1 MKDVTQEAR
10 ALEKQ
15 KAMEEAEKER
25 KKKEKAEAMA
35 KKKQDEYKKLVR
47 MKAFQ
52 RLVDMQRFE
61 KYPFLTEDEIKT
73 RYGFTDDEW
82 KTITEQDE
90 IKLPK
95 KWGEKAVSDFNKAV
109 DSQVKALIE

>member
-1 MKDVTQEAR
+1 MEKINSGKAKTKVTLTDVTQEAR

-25 KKKEKAEAMA
+25 KKKEKDEAMA

-52 RLVDMQRFE
+52 KLVDMQRFE
-61 KYPFLTEDEIKT
+61 KYPFLTEQEIKE

-82 KTITEQDE
+82 KTITEQNE

-95 KWGEKAVSDFNKAV
+95 KR
-109 DSQVKALIE
+109 